1 LEDPQRSPNLRP
13 LDKLKPGVSPPS
25 QVFDEMTRILA
36 EEGVHEA
43 FTVQRLRRDGIDARF
58 DQFEE
63 SPPQGWPLWYARQI
77 LDFELWPAGAHE
89 ELSRRFPQS

>member
-1 LEDPQRSPNLRP
+1 
-13 LDKLKPGVSPPS
+13 VSPPS

-63 SPPQGWPLWYARQI
+63 SPPQGWPLWYAR
-77 LDFELWPAGAHE
+77 
-89 ELSRRFPQS
+89 